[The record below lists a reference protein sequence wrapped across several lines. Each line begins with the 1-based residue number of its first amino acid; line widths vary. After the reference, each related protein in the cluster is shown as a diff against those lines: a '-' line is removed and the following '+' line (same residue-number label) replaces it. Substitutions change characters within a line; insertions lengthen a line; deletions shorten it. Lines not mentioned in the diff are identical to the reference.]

1 MTSEA
6 TNMAAPKPSTRFE
19 LRTGISIA
27 ADTYGEPSN
36 QAVLF
41 LHGGGQTRHAWG
53 GAARALS
60 KLGFYT
66 IVTDHRGHGDSGWS
80 EEGEY
85 KLEIFAHD
93 LLALLEQ
100 LDQKPIIVGASLG
113 GIAALRAE
121 ALSEEPVAKALVLVD
136 TTPRME
142 AAGVTRILRWML
154 GGLEGFASLQ
164 EAADAIAE
172 YLPHRARP
180 TDLAGLAKNLRLR
193 DDGRYR
199 WHWDPKMI
207 RSWNP
212 DDWADAKAA
221 EEEVQARLDA
231 AKEISIPVLLIRG
244 RLSDVVSEDTA
255 REFLRMVPHA
265 EYVDLKDAAHMV
277 AGDRNDAFTS
287 SVAEFIVEHFPPVGE
302 IPDDP

>member
-1 MTSEA
+1 MTVPA
-6 TNMAAPKPSTRFE
+6 TSMTAPAPSTRFE
-19 LRTGISIA
+19 LDTGISLA
-27 ADTYGEPSN
+27 ADTYGDPSN
-36 QAVLF
+36 QTVLF

-53 GAARALS
+53 GAARALAE
-60 KLGFYT
+60 LGFYT
-66 IVTDHRGHGDSGWS
+66 IATDHRGHGDSSWS
-80 EEGEY
+80 EEGSY
-85 KLEIFAHD
+85 ALEVFADD
-93 LLALLEQ
+93 LLALLKHF
-100 LDQKPIIVGASLG
+100 DHKPIIVGASLG

-121 ALSEEPVAKALVLVD
+121 ALSKEPVAKALVLVD

-154 GGLEGFASLQ
+154 DGLEGFASL
-164 EAADAIAE
+164 EDAADAIAE
-172 YLPHRARP
+172 YLPHRARR
-180 TDLAGLAKNLRLR
+180 TDLSGLAKNLRLG

-212 DDWADAKAA
+212 DHWRDPKASQK
-221 EEEVQARLDA
+221 EIQARLDA

-255 REFLRMVPHA
+255 REFLRFVPHA

-287 SVAEFIVEHFPPVGE
+287 SVAEFILEHFPPVGE
-302 IPDDP
+302 IPDDQ